1 VVGARSEL
9 ATTDRRSLGVATTDR
24 RSLGVAT
31 TDPAQRK
38 TTRCMSLD
46 RRATGPATA
55 LKACKAGGNMHGE
68 RKKEP
73 HERSE
78 RGDNGVADP
87 AQRKTTRSTKA
98 RIGEL
103 QALQPRSR
111 HAKREAICMVREE
124 KSPAS
129 AARGA

>member
-1 VVGARSEL
+1 
-9 ATTDRRSLGVATTDR
+9 
-24 RSLGVAT
+24 
-31 TDPAQRK
+31 
-38 TTRCMSLD
+38 
-46 RRATGPATA
+46 
-55 LKACKAGGNMHGE
+55 MHGE
-68 RKKEP
+68 RREEP
-73 HERSE
+73 RERSE

-103 QALQPRSR
+103 QALQPRPR
-111 HAKREAICMVREE
+111 HAKRAVICMMRVE